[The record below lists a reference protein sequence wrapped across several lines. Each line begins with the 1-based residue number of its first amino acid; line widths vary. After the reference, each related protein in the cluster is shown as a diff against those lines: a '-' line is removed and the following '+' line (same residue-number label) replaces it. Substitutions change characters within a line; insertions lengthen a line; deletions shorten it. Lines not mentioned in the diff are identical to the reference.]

1 MTEIRVGTP
10 GESSQAH
17 SYRANIQMQGFAA
30 GGAGAGDG
38 DAPRHIPVGP
48 FGSRTKDPGAGAN
61 PEVKFQPSSVH
72 SEPDLDTIMPLP
84 PGSYSTHAH
93 HNSPAT
99 FRSWPAAG
107 RVRAG
112 SGTGVGAG
120 GHGASAVRV
129 ARTGSINRDAEESE
143 NSSEEDVDVQSPL
156 VHSPRSIGFTNVEVS
171 DIVLCLLYKLSSDS
185 CDNLCILC
193 CFGSIR

>member
-30 GGAGAGDG
+30 GAGAGDG
-38 DAPRHIPVGP
+38 GDGRHIPVGP

-72 SEPDLDTIMPLP
+72 SEPDLDAIMPLP
-84 PGSYSTHAH
+84 PGSYTTHSH
-93 HNSPAT
+93 HNSPAA
-99 FRSWPAAG
+99 FRSWSG
-107 RVRAG
+107 RGRNRAG
-112 SGTGVGAG
+112 SGTGAG
-120 GHGASAVRV
+120 GHGANAVRV

-143 NSSEEDVDVQSPL
+143 NSSEEEVDVQTTL

-171 DIVLCLLYKLSSDS
+171 I
-185 CDNLCILC
+185 
-193 CFGSIR
+193 